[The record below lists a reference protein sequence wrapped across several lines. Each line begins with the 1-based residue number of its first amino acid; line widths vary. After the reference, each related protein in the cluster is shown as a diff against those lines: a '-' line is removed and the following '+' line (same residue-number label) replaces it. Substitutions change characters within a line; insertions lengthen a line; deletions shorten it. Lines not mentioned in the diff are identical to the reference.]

1 MFLPPAALP
10 AHSFQPRWQWDDQ
23 VQNFSHFFNSGE
35 SDAKN
40 NNYNS
45 TGRGGEEEEENT
57 FFPAVLNEKKFFLV
71 PKNQK
76 TKQNLHEKKT
86 NIIKSSYGITLMRTL
101 PTFHGW
107 FYSTQESSWNCLTDG
122 DSVGWVW
129 ANHQKL
135 REKAKL
141 RANILLVELFQWAKS
156 RERKKSRHPWD
167 CILFRQSREEKKYQ
181 KDSFP
186 SSVLLGLTDHQT
198 DISSV
203 PDHLQTNNNNSNKE
217 RKTVKRK
224 LSNIKVEIHFLPP
237 EKRKK
242 KLRDFCS
249 FSPNQT
255 FLFFIFLLFSFQP

>member
-1 MFLPPAALP
+1 
-10 AHSFQPRWQWDDQ
+10 
-23 VQNFSHFFNSGE
+23 
-35 SDAKN
+35 
-40 NNYNS
+40 
-45 TGRGGEEEEENT
+45 
-57 FFPAVLNEKKFFLV
+57 
-71 PKNQK
+71 
-76 TKQNLHEKKT
+76 
-86 NIIKSSYGITLMRTL
+86 MRTL

-224 LSNIKVEIHFLPP
+224 LSNKKVEIHFLPP